1 MNVDT
6 NRQRLQAASKTLD
19 NVSALSAILKG
30 ELFAAEM
37 QAAVYNKYGK
47 I

>member
-6 NRQRLQAASKTLD
+6 NRQRLQASKTLD
-19 NVSALSAILKG
+19 NVSAQSAILKG